1 MDNLTH
7 SLVGLLVAKTGLERH
22 APLAVPA
29 GIVAANAPD
38 LDLIASLGG
47 RWSYLA
53 HHRGESHSIIGV
65 VAISLAV
72 AGVFWLIERFWAR
85 RENRAPRESLR
96 GLAFLSLL
104 AGFTHPLLDW
114 TNNYGVRPFLPFND
128 RWYYG
133 DLVFVFDP
141 WLWLVLAGT
150 AFLVTATSRPR
161 ILIWL
166 GIGALLTAVMVVGY
180 NLSLPS
186 ARVAVERG
194 TIYLWGTGLLVIGVI
209 YRFRDRLPSNRWLA
223 VAALCFLPLYWS
235 GLAWIRSKVRA
246 DVVPVMEARAAMD
259 HEHLKRL
266 VLMPTFGDPWRWQ
279 GLAETDAAVHKL
291 TYIRRNL
298 PHESTESERFAGP
311 SGVQLRLVAEAAKD
325 PRVKIFMDFSRFP
338 LARVDPLCTDKTIVR
353 FVDMRYTEPSTGGAP
368 FSVDVPV
375 NCLAL
380 LGP

>member
-7 SLVGLLVAKTGLERH
+7 SLVGLLVAKTGLERQ

-29 GIVAANAPD
+29 AIIAANAPD

-53 HHRGESHSIIGV
+53 HHRGGSHSIIGV

-72 AGVFWLIERFWAR
+72 AGIFWLIERFWAR
-85 RENRAPRESLR
+85 RENRAPRGSLR

-150 AFLVTATSRPR
+150 AFFVTATSRLR
-161 ILIWL
+161 ILVWL
-166 GIGALLTAVMVVGY
+166 GIGALLTALMVVGY

-186 ARVAVERG
+186 KRAPAQFG
-194 TIYLWGTGLLVIGVI
+194 TLLLWLVGIMVVVVI
-209 YRFRDRLPSNRWLA
+209 YRFRARLPSCRWLA
-223 VAALCFLPLYWS
+223 FAALCFLPLYWS
-235 GLAWIRSKVRA
+235 GLAWIRAGVRSE
-246 DVVPVMEARAAMD
+246 VVPVAEGYANSD
-259 HEHLKRL
+259 GEHLRRL
-266 VLMPTFGDPWRWQ
+266 ALMPTFGDPWRWQ
-279 GLAETDAAVHKL
+279 GLADTDGAVYRL
-291 TYIRRNL
+291 TYL
-298 PHESTESERFAGP
+298 PLDSPDLRTSGERFPGP
-311 SGVQLRLVAEAAKD
+311 EGLQRRLVDEAKKD

-375 NCLAL
+375 NCVAL
-380 LGP
+380 SGP